1 MAKKYTVNLSN
12 EEVEKLR
19 SLIKTGKSKART
31 ITRAHILLMASEG
44 ETDATIADRLRVSV
58 STVERTRAK
67 LIKSGIEG
75 TLNDR
80 PHPPKPRKLDGFKEA
95 FLIATACSK
104 PPNGRTRWT
113 LKLLADR
120 IVRIEIV
127 DSISYET
134 VRSYLKKNDV
144 KPWLKEQWC
153 IPKVDAEYVLRME
166 DLLDL
171 YGEAYDPKRPV
182 VCFDECPYQLLED
195 VREPLPAEPEQP
207 LRYDYE
213 YKRKGSVNIF
223 AFFQPL
229 AGWRHLEVTQQRTK
243 VDFALQMKNLVD
255 IYHRDADV
263 IRLVVDNLNTHN
275 PASLYEVFSPEE
287 ARRIVQKLEFH
298 YTPKHASWLNQV
310 EIEFFVLSRQCLER
324 RIKDVQTL
332 SSEIAT
338 WEQQRND
345 ASASVN
351 WRFKTTDARRKMERL
366 YPTMSPSKV
375 ELTEY

>member
-1 MAKKYTVNLSN
+1 
-12 EEVEKLR
+12 
-19 SLIKTGKSKART
+19 
-31 ITRAHILLMASEG
+31 
-44 ETDATIADRLRVSV
+44 
-58 STVERTRAK
+58 
-67 LIKSGIEG
+67 
-75 TLNDR
+75 
-80 PHPPKPRKLDGFKEA
+80 
-95 FLIATACSK
+95 
-104 PPNGRTRWT
+104 
-113 LKLLADR
+113 
-120 IVRIEIV
+120 
-127 DSISYET
+127 
-134 VRSYLKKNDV
+134 
-144 KPWLKEQWC
+144 
-153 IPKVDAEYVLRME
+153 ME

-310 EIEFFVLSRQCLER
+310 EIEFSVLSRQCLER

-366 YPTMSPSKV
+366 YPIISPCKV
-375 ELTEY
+375 SLADY

>member
-1 MAKKYTVNLSN
+1 M
-12 EEVEKLR
+12 
-19 SLIKTGKSKART
+19 
-31 ITRAHILLMASEG
+31 
-44 ETDATIADRLRVSV
+44 
-58 STVERTRAK
+58 
-67 LIKSGIEG
+67 
-75 TLNDR
+75 
-80 PHPPKPRKLDGFKEA
+80 
-95 FLIATACSK
+95 
-104 PPNGRTRWT
+104 
-113 LKLLADR
+113 
-120 IVRIEIV
+120 
-127 DSISYET
+127 
-134 VRSYLKKNDV
+134 
-144 KPWLKEQWC
+144 
-153 IPKVDAEYVLRME
+153 DAEYVLRME